1 VINVQEIRFFAA
13 KFVHMFRYKSDRQL
27 SIEEFKTSI
36 GAHFQ
41 GNNRWVKLAELL
53 PWDALAEIYGR
64 SFSDKLGA
72 PSIDAR
78 VVIGALII
86 KHKLKLDD
94 RGTIEMIQENP
105 YMQYFLGLSEFRSE
119 AVFDASLF
127 VTIRK
132 RLGAEAFD
140 EMSGELVKKAG
151 SMEKEGREKQGPKG
165 PPTGQG
171 PAASPSEEP
180 SVREAQSGSGSEA
193 LTRKGTLKVDAT
205 VCDQYVKYPT
215 DLDLTA
221 QARKESER
229 LIDLLCKM
237 LNIKVKPRTYRRKA
251 RYQYLL
257 AAKNKKLSRRKRR
270 TAIGQQLRYLRRNL
284 CHLDRLLDRF
294 DGVPFLGRDY
304 KIFLVIQHVHAQ
316 QEQMWRDNARRCD
329 DRIVSIYQPHV
340 RPIVRGKAGK
350 NVEFGSKIT
359 ASLVDGFA
367 RIDLL
372 SWDAFNESRFLIP
385 QIEAYEAEYGF
396 WPEKVVVDNIY
407 GTRENR
413 QWCKEMDIPLQV
425 KPLGRP
431 PAQEPS
437 PKCNK
442 KKDLVHRN
450 DMEGKFGEGKNGFNL
465 NKIRA
470 KLLKTSESW
479 IAGVFFVMNV
489 NEIVRRATALA
500 WMAMVSLAHLLP
512 ICCRQTKSYAPAMM
526 KTPAWNRT
534 RPKINPF
541 ALSA

>member
-1 VINVQEIRFFAA
+1 M
-13 KFVHMFRYKSDRQL
+13 HMFRYKSNRQK

-36 GAHFQ
+36 EAHFE
-41 GNNRWVKLAELL
+41 GDNRWVKMAELL

-64 SFSDKLGA
+64 SFSDSFGA

-94 RGTIEMIQENP
+94 RGTIEIIQENP
-105 YMQYFLGLSEFRSE
+105 YMQYFLGLSEFRSK

-132 RLGAEAFD
+132 RLGVKAFD
-140 EMSGELVKKAG
+140 EISGELVKKAG
-151 SMEKEGREKQGPKG
+151 SMEKEAKEKQGPKE

-171 PAASPSEEP
+171 SISSPSEGP
-180 SVREAQSGSGSEA
+180 SAPGGQSGTGPEA
-193 LTRKGTLKVDAT
+193 LTHKGILKVDAT
-205 VCDQYVKYPT
+205 VCDQYINYPT
-215 DLDLTA
+215 DLGLTA
-221 QARKESER
+221 RAREESER
-229 LIDLLCKM
+229 LIDLLCK
-237 LNIKVKPRTYRRKA
+237 LLDIKVKPRTYRLKA

-257 AAKNKKLSRRKRR
+257 AAKNKKLSRRKRH

-284 CHLDRLLDRF
+284 GHLDSLLDKV
-294 DGVPFLGRDY
+294 DGIPLEGRDY
-304 KIFLVIQHVHAQ
+304 KIFLVIQHVYAQ
-316 QEQMWRDNARRCD
+316 QEQMWRDNTRRCD

-350 NVEFGSKIT
+350 NVEFGPKIT
-359 ASLVDGFA
+359 VSLVDGFA

-372 SWDAFNESRFLIP
+372 DWDAFNEGQFLIP
-385 QIEAYEAEYGF
+385 QIEAYEAEYGY
-396 WPEKVVVDNIY
+396 WPQKVVVDNIY

-413 QWCKEMDIPLQV
+413 HWCKEQGICLQV

-437 PKCNK
+437 PKYHKRNN
-442 KKDLVHRN
+442 LVHRN

-479 IAGVFFVMNV
+479 ISAIFFVMNV

-500 WMAMVSLAHLLP
+500 WMAMVSLAHLLL
-512 ICCRQTKSYAPAMM
+512 ICCRQTKSYTPAMI
-526 KTPAWNRT
+526 KTPEWNRN
-534 RPKINPF
+534 RPKINSL
-541 ALSA
+541 A